1 MDLYNLRNLFIDETQ
16 LVRIYDLKNDAELI
30 YEGSFNEL
38 PSELESFDVSSI
50 DNIYPDNDGYLG
62 INIMKILY

>member
-30 YEGSFNEL
+30 YEGSSLNFLVNQKV
-38 PSELESFDVSSI
+38 FDVSSI